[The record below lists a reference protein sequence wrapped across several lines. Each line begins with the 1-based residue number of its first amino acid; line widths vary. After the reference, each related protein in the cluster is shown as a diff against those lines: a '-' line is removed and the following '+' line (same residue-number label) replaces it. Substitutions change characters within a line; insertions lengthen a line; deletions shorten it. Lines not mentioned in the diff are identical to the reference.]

1 MGDRDKRNLHKVYV
15 GNLSPNITEQEIS
28 DEFTKFGS
36 VASVWVARNP
46 AGFAFVQY
54 EELRDA
60 EDAVEKLNDKNG
72 WRVEL
77 ARPQRQREA
86 GDNKC
91 VRQT

>member
-1 MGDRDKRNLHKVYV
+1 MEPKLRCTTVLEH
-15 GNLSPNITEQEIS
+15 
-28 DEFTKFGS
+28 
-36 VASVWVARNP
+36 ARVQC